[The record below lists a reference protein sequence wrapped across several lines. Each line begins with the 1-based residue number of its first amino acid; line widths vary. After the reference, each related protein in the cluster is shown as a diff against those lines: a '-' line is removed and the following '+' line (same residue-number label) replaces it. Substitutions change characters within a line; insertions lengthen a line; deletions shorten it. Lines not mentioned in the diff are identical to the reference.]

1 MKHLITF
8 TKLELLNLFGRN
20 VYKHVKDPSEKK
32 RKTLL
37 GVTLLFVALV
47 LGGYLA
53 SGAYALTILGAGDKV
68 PMLYSL
74 LSCIFILMFGAFKAK
89 SNLYREKD
97 LAFLAS
103 LPVKSLPIVTAR
115 LIRSCAENAL
125 LNALLIL
132 PAFLICGIL
141 GKLGIAF
148 FLNLALTLLILPI
161 LPTALTAW
169 FGILISALTAHN
181 RHKVLTE
188 TALSLIIGVGAMI
201 LPFIFLP
208 HGSSGDLQIIFSGN
222 ASSTEVTK
230 ELSLQ
235 VANVFETF
243 ENSFPVVRHWG
254 SLFLGEN
261 LGGLLLYGLTSL
273 ILVFLTALVIGK
285 NFFAISARLF
295 PQTEHRE
302 FHMTEIQSKTILT
315 ALIQKEARRY
325 FSCGIYVTNTIFG
338 PVLGVIFAVSLGF
351 FDPMTLFSGA
361 ENLPVELNP
370 QAGIPFILGMI
381 FSLMTLTA
389 SSVSMEGKNWW
400 ILQSLP
406 VSIRDVMHAK
416 LLFNFLFIAPFYV
429 LSEIIL
435 LFTVQAD
442 PLERLWLLLVP
453 AAAILFSVT
462 FGLFVNKKLPKFQWE
477 SATEVVKQS
486 AATGISMLSLFVI
499 LLPGMGAMLLKGNL
513 IHLVTLGF
521 IAVICAATLLI
532 YRKVIA

>member
-8 TKLELLNLFGRN
+8 TKLELLNLFGIN
-20 VYKHVKDPSEKK
+20 VYKHVKDPAEKK
-32 RKTLL
+32 RKAFLGATLL
-37 GVTLLFVALV
+37 IVALI

-53 SGAYALTILGAGDKV
+53 SGAYALTILGAGDKI

-89 SNLYREKD
+89 ANLYREKD

-103 LPVKSLPIVTAR
+103 LPVKSLPIVTTR
-115 LIRSCAENAL
+115 LIRSYAENAL
-125 LNALLIL
+125 LNVLLIL
-132 PAFLICGIL
+132 PAFLLSGIL
-141 GKLGIAF
+141 GNHGIAF
-148 FLNLALTLLILPI
+148 FLNLALALLILPVF
-161 LPTALTAW
+161 PTALTAW
-169 FGILISALTAHN
+169 FGILISAVTARN

-188 TALSLIIGVGAMI
+188 TALALILGIGAMI
-201 LPFIFLP
+201 LPIFFLP
-208 HGSSGDLQIIFSGN
+208 HGSSDDLQLIFSGN
-222 ASSTEVTK
+222 ATSAEVTR

-235 VANVFETF
+235 VTKAFEDF
-243 ENSFPVVRHWG
+243 EADFPIARHWG

-261 LGGLLLYGLTSL
+261 LGGFLLYGLASL
-273 ILVFLTALVIGK
+273 ILFFLTALVIGK
-285 NFFAISARLF
+285 NFFTISAKLF

-302 FHMTEIQSKTILT
+302 FHVTEIQSRTVLT

-338 PVLGVIFAVSLGF
+338 PVLGVVFAISLGF
-351 FDPMTLFSGA
+351 FDPMTLFPGA
-361 ENLPVELNP
+361 ENLPLELNP
-370 QAGIPFILGMI
+370 QAGIPFLLGMI

-389 SSVSMEGKNWW
+389 SSISMEGKNWW

-406 VSIRDVMHAK
+406 VSTKDVMHAK
-416 LLFNFLFIAPFYV
+416 LLFNFLFLAPFYV

-435 LFTVQAD
+435 LFTVQANL
-442 PLERLWLLLVP
+442 LERLWLLLVP

-462 FGLFVNKKLPKFQWE
+462 FGLLINKKLPKFQWE

-499 LLPGMGAMLLKGNL
+499 LLPGVGAMLLKGSL
-513 IHLVTLGF
+513 LHLATLGF
-521 IAVICAATLLI
+521 IAVTGAASFLI